1 MLFADIKVLEKVHE
15 KKVTPKKVFP
25 GKWDIFGKI
34 VFRDY
39 ESAIQKL
46 KITRIVFC
54 ILVLGDFSQ
63 FKDA

>member
-1 MLFADIKVLEKVHE
+1 MLISDLKVWEKCTR
-15 KKVTPKKVFP
+15 KKLLPKKVFP

-54 ILVLGDFSQ
+54 ILVLGDFS
-63 FKDA
+63 